1 MSVEVRIPQIGF
13 STQEG
18 TLVEWLVPDGGT
30 VQEGA
35 PLYTLE
41 LDKSV
46 QDVASPASGTL
57 KVRGETGQV
66 YPVGTLIA
74 EIVQA

>member
-1 MSVEVRIPQIGF
+1 MSTEIRIPQIGF

-18 TLVEWLVPDGGT
+18 TLVEWLVEDGGK
-30 VQEGA
+30 VEAGA

-46 QDVASPASGTL
+46 QEVEAPVSGTL
-57 KVRGETGQV
+57 KVIAKIGEA
-66 YPVGTLIA
+66 YPVGELIG
-74 EIVQA
+74 EIV

>member
-1 MSVEVRIPQIGF
+1 MSTEVRIPQIGF

-18 TLVEWLVPDGGT
+18 TLTEWLVADGGT
-30 VQEGA
+30 VEAGK

-46 QDVASPASGTL
+46 QEIEAPVSGTL
-57 KVRGETGQV
+57 KIRAATGEIYQV
-66 YPVGTLIA
+66 GALIA
-74 EIVQA
+74 EIV

>member
-1 MSVEVRIPQIGF
+1 MSTEVRIPSIGF

-18 TLVEWLVPDGGT
+18 TLTEWLVADGASVEKG
-30 VQEGA
+30 Q

-46 QDVASPASGTL
+46 QEIESPASGTL
-57 KVRGETGQV
+57 KAIGQV
-66 YPVGTLIA
+66 GEVYEIGALVA
-74 EIVQA
+74 EII

>member
-1 MSVEVRIPQIGF
+1 MSTEIRIPQIGF

-18 TLVEWLVPDGGT
+18 TLVEFLVADGGQ
-30 VQEGA
+30 VEEGA

-46 QDVASPASGTL
+46 QEVPAPASGTL
-57 KVRGETGQV
+57 KVIAATGEA
-66 YPVGTLIA
+66 YAVGTLIA
-74 EIVQA
+74 EIV

>member
-13 STQEG
+13 SSQEG
-18 TLVEWLVPDGGT
+18 TLTEWLVADGGR
-30 VQEGA
+30 VEAGK

-46 QDVASPASGTL
+46 QEVEAPASGTL
-57 KVRGETGQV
+57 KVHAAVGEV
-66 YPVGTLIA
+66 YAVGHLVA
-74 EIVQA
+74 EIV

>member
-1 MSVEVRIPQIGF
+1 MSVEVKIPQIGF

-18 TLVEWLVPDGGT
+18 TLAEWLVPDGGR

-41 LDKSV
+41 LDKAV
-46 QDVASPASGTL
+46 QEVSSPATGTL
-57 KVRGETGQV
+57 KVHAETGQV
-66 YPVGTLIA
+66 YAVGTLIG
-74 EIVQA
+74 EIV

>member
-1 MSVEVRIPQIGF
+1 MSVEVKIPQIGF

-18 TLVEWLVPDGGT
+18 TLVEWLIPDGGQ
-30 VQEGA
+30 VAEGA

-46 QDVASPASGTL
+46 QEVTSPASGTL
-57 KVRGETGQV
+57 KVRAAPGQV
-66 YPVGTLIA
+66 YPVGELIG
-74 EIVQA
+74 EIV

>member
-13 STQEG
+13 SSQEG
-18 TLVEWLVPDGGT
+18 TLTEWLVADGGR
-30 VQEGA
+30 VEAGK

-46 QDVASPASGTL
+46 QEVEAPASGTL
-57 KVRGETGQV
+57 KVHAAVGEV
-66 YPVGTLIA
+66 YPVGELVA
-74 EIVQA
+74 EIL

>member
-1 MSVEVRIPQIGF
+1 MSTEIRIPQIGF

-18 TLVEWLVPDGGT
+18 TLVEWLVEDGGT
-30 VQEGA
+30 VEAGS

-46 QDVASPASGTL
+46 QEVEAPVSGTL
-57 KVRGETGQV
+57 KVIAKVGEA
-66 YPVGTLIA
+66 YPVGELIG
-74 EIVQA
+74 EIL

>member
-13 STQEG
+13 SSQEG
-18 TLVEWLVPDGGT
+18 TLTEWLVADGAQVEAGK
-30 VQEGA
+30 

-46 QDVASPASGTL
+46 QEVEAPASGTL
-57 KVRGETGQV
+57 KVHAATGEV

-74 EIVQA
+74 EIV

>member
-1 MSVEVRIPQIGF
+1 MSTEIRIPQIGF

-18 TLVEWLVPDGGT
+18 KLVEFLVADGGR
-30 VQEGA
+30 VEAGA

-46 QDVASPASGTL
+46 QEVEAPASGTL
-57 KVRGETGQV
+57 KICVPVGET
-66 YPVGTLIA
+66 YAVGTLIA
-74 EIVQA
+74 EIL